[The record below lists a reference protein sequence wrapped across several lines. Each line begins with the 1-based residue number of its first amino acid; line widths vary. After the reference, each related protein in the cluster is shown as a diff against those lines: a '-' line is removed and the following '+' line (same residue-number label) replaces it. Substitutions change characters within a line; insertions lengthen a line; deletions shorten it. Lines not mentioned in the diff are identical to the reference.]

1 MLKKIHVF
9 NLMNFAN
16 VNEVKQNRDKLLT
29 KYLRSL
35 SFAKLLLARLYLKMK
50 VFIILLR
57 NLYFKNDFCNDTRI
71 IIT

>member
-1 MLKKIHVF
+1 MYIF

-16 VNEVKQNRDKLLT
+16 VNEVEQSHDELLT

-35 SFAKLLLARLYLKMK
+35 SSAKLLFVKLCLKMK

-57 NLYFKNDFCNDTRI
+57 NLYFKNDFCNNIYI